1 MTCSTMQM
9 LRICW
14 EECQN
19 NAASESPAQ
28 LEDVAEDGPSA
39 MTKDLDS
46 SADEDDWVFVDR
58 DASD

>member
-1 MTCSTMQM
+1 MQM

-19 NAASESPAQ
+19 NAASESPAH
-28 LEDVAEDGPSA
+28 LEDVAEDGSPSA